1 MELTLTGAEGAERSF
16 DAVGAG
22 WARLRDQSSLGN
34 GGWEEAVSGC
44 GGLEKGMRDAAEEAE
59 AGGDHVGEPWRVAAA
74 SQKNKALGQK
84 EKSKNA
90 VRVTGQESTAVD
102 WLLCDQEWMKGRFRR

>member
-44 GGLEKGMRDAAEEAE
+44 GGLEEGMRDAAEKAE
-59 AGGDHVGEPWRVAAA
+59 AGGGHVGG
-74 SQKNKALGQK
+74 ALEGGGGVPEERSPRRKRKVKKCCQ
-84 EKSKNA
+84 SY
-90 VRVTGQESTAVD
+90 GPGSTAQSPPEQR
-102 WLLCDQEWMKGRFRR
+102 WTHLEEKG